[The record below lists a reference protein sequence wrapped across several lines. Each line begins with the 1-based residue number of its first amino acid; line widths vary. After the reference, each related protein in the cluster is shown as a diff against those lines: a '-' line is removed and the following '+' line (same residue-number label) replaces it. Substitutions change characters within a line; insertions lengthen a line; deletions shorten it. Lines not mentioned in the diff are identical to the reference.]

1 MTLGHS
7 RGFVL
12 SRRERGE
19 ADLVLELILEDGSFQ
34 RAIAPWGARSSRRY
48 AAGLSAFTLYRFT
61 FGRARG
67 AGFVRV
73 DEAAVDRAWPTLLA
87 DLRRT
92 AAAGVLCA
100 ITRESVREEAPAI
113 GMFERLAQGFA
124 ALADADAARAGAVM
138 VWFTMAALAASGEAI
153 VLDSCVRCG
162 KSAPDGASVQLA
174 PMAGGIVCAA
184 CGGGPVSL
192 HAADRR
198 ALRRVS
204 SGELDVFV
212 PAMLGWV
219 LAMSDWRLGRA
230 ADVLRGAVGYWKV
243 PTVGT

>member
-1 MTLGHS
+1 M
-7 RGFVL
+7 
-12 SRRERGE
+12 
-19 ADLVLELILEDGSFQ
+19 LELVLEDGSFQ
-34 RAIAPWGARSSRRY
+34 RAIAPSGAKSSRRY
-48 AAGLSAFTLYRFT
+48 AGGLSAFTLYRFT

-73 DEAAVDRAWPTLLA
+73 DEAVVDRAWPTLLA

-100 ITRESVREEAPAI
+100 VARESLGEGAKDPA
-113 GMFERLAQGFA
+113 MFQRLAQAFA
-124 ALADADAARAGAVM
+124 ALAEADAPRAGAVM
-138 VWFTMAALAASGEAI
+138 VWFTMEAMAGSGQAI

-162 KSAPDGASVQLA
+162 KAAPDGASVQLA
-174 PMAGGIVCAA
+174 PTAGGIVCAA

-192 HAADRR
+192 RAAERR

-204 SGELDVFV
+204 GGDLDAFA

-219 LAMSDWRLGRA
+219 LAMSEWRMGRA
-230 ADVLRGAVGYWKV
+230 ADVLRGAVGYWKEPV
-243 PTVGT
+243 TT